1 MKLVPSLL
9 ALLLSGSTL
18 LHAQKQAPGT
28 TKDDE
33 DVVKA
38 GPKDPFTQADP
49 KAMAAAGV
57 IAYGPFVWADQLRTE
72 DVEKV
77 LGQGRI
83 LWLETAH
90 FQIAFNLATTT
101 QPEDPEARKLMN
113 GDLQR
118 LHKRFAKFPERS
130 SKIEPWLR
138 LHVYAQRAEE
148 LYKEFQQ
155 LIGHDEASGTFL
167 GQKGKFPLVMFQK
180 KSDVARYLDR
190 FCGKQSQQSQR
201 HFYGKTGQN
210 GFVLAAEAD
219 EPRDDAQI
227 QSQFRFLLI
236 QTFTDAM
243 GGAPYWLDLGLA
255 HWFERQVPSR
265 LMMAV
270 PKDDE
275 SVDEQTQHKWP
286 SKMKSRAQHQKLLIP
301 FADLATRT
309 DFGYWAHLQAW
320 SRVDF
325 LMQRDR
331 AKFGEFLGGLGGAA
345 GASKQAELLERVF
358 GLTPEAFDAAW
369 REWVLKTY
377 R

>member
-9 ALLLSGSTL
+9 ALLLSGSAL

-49 KAMAAAGV
+49 KAMASAGV
-57 IAYGPFVWADQLRTE
+57 VAYGPFVWADQLRTE

-77 LGQGRI
+77 LGPGRF

-90 FQIAFNLATTT
+90 FLIGFNLATTAL
-101 QPEDPEARKLMN
+101 PEDAEARKLTN
-113 GDLQR
+113 AELQR
-118 LHKRFAKFPERS
+118 MHKRFAKFPERA

-138 LHVYAQRAEE
+138 LHLYAQRAEE
-148 LYKEFQQ
+148 LYAEFQK
-155 LIGHDEASGTFL
+155 LIGHDDASGTFL
-167 GQKGKFPLVMFQK
+167 GQKGKFPLLLFQK
-180 KSDVARYLDR
+180 RSDLARYLDR
-190 FCGKQSQQSQR
+190 FCGKQSQMSQR
-201 HFYGKTGQN
+201 HYYGKTGQH

-227 QSQFRFLLI
+227 QSQFRFLLLES
-236 QTFTDAM
+236 FTDAM
-243 GGAPYWLDLGLA
+243 GGVPYWLELGLA
-255 HWFERQVPSR
+255 HCYERQIPSR
-265 LMMAV
+265 LMMAA

-275 SVDEQTQHKWP
+275 SVDADTQHKWP
-286 SKMKSRAQHQKLLIP
+286 TKMKARAQHQKLLIP
-301 FADLATRT
+301 FSDLATRT

-325 LMQRDR
+325 LMQLDR
-331 AKFGEFLGGLGGAA
+331 TKFGQFLSGMGTAA
-345 GASKQAELLERVF
+345 GIGKQVELLERVY
-358 GLTPEAFDAAW
+358 GMDPETFDTKW
-369 REWVLKTY
+369 RDWVLKTY